1 MKQLLVI
8 GSAVLLSACSSAGNS
23 GGGGGTTPSEKAAPA
38 GPALPRVTDRDS
50 ANASLGKQ
58 VRVEGTAL
66 NAKLGPVV
74 STGGLVIY
82 CFGKQEWSNDEV
94 GKAVAVTGTLEQT
107 DEFKSE
113 VSPEGLH
120 SAGTAGRDLVIRDC
134 TVERR

>member
-1 MKQLLVI
+1 MKLLLI
-8 GSAVLLSACSSAGNS
+8 GSAVLAFACSSAGDS

-38 GPALPRVTDRDS
+38 GPRLPRVTDRDS

-82 CFGKQEWSNDEV
+82 CFGKQEWSDDQV
-94 GKAVAVTGTLEQT
+94 GQQVAVTGTLEQT
-107 DEFKSE
+107 DEFKAE
-113 VSPEGLH
+113 VSEDGLQ
-120 SAGTAGRDLVIRDC
+120 SAGTGGRDLVIRDC
-134 TVERR
+134 RVEGR